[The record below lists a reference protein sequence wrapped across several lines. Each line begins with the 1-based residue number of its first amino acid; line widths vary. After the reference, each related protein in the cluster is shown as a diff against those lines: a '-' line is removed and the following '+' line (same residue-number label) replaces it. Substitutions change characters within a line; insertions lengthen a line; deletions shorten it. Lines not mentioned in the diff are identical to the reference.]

1 MGPMTDEDPLEHTEL
16 TFLLGMA
23 FQLTLAEFVRRL
35 DAEGYD
41 DLRPVHGL
49 AFQAI
54 GPEGATS
61 TELAARLGVTKQAAG
76 QIVGYLE
83 ERGYVR
89 RVEHAEG
96 GRRRLV
102 VLTDQGRTHLA
113 VAGRTLHAL
122 EREVG
127 AELGE
132 EGLASLR
139 GQLAGLVR
147 GLAGAELPPL
157 RPTW

>member
-1 MGPMTDEDPLEHTEL
+1 MSANDPLKDTEL

-23 FQLTLAEFVRRL
+23 FQLVLAEFVRRL

-41 DLRPVHGL
+41 DLRPVHGM

-54 GPEGATS
+54 GVGGITS
-61 TELAARLGVTKQAAG
+61 TELATRLGVTKQAAG
-76 QIVGYLE
+76 QIVTYLE
-83 ERGYVR
+83 GRGYVR
-89 RVEHAEG
+89 RDEHAAG

-102 VLTDQGRTHLA
+102 VLTDQGREHLA

-122 EREVG
+122 ERRVG

-132 EGLASLR
+132 GGVDLLR
-139 GQLAGLVR
+139 EQLAVLIR
-147 GLAGAELPPL
+147 ELSEGDPPPL

>member
-1 MGPMTDEDPLEHTEL
+1 MSDEDPLEHTEL

-35 DAEGYD
+35 DAEGYG

-49 AFQAI
+49 AFQVLRH
-54 GPEGATS
+54 GGVTS

-76 QIVGYLE
+76 QIVAYLE

-102 VLTDQGRTHLA
+102 VLTGQGREHLA

-122 EREVG
+122 ERQVG
-127 AELGE
+127 EELGE
-132 EGLASLR
+132 EVLASLR

-147 GLAGAELPPL
+147 GLSGAELPPL